1 LDRKFLNREVFYN
14 RSLERALKILCVF
27 DASRQ
32 TLTLSQLSHLLDLPK
47 ATVSR
52 LCSTLIKYDFLG
64 YNQQSKQYSL
74 GLKLFELGSVVFSS
88 FSLRRVASRHLT
100 ELQSKLGKTVFLGI
114 LQDCDLLYIDK
125 KEDFRNPIRFAS
137 DIGTRRPPYFG
148 MLGQALM
155 AFLPD
160 KEVDRLLQKC
170 PLIPSTRKSITKEK
184 GFRDKLRTVR
194 EQGFAI
200 DEETALDGI
209 TGVAAPIRD
218 FTNRVVAAVGVGFIS
233 LSEDSKGLKK
243 IVKDVLRTAHTISQE
258 LGYLN
263 RKQTSSPRSSK
274 RFQKA

>member
-1 LDRKFLNREVFYN
+1 M
-14 RSLERALKILCVF
+14 
-27 DASRQ
+27 AS
-32 TLTLSQLSHLLDLPK
+32 H
-47 ATVSR
+47 
-52 LCSTLIKYDFLG
+52 
-64 YNQQSKQYSL
+64 
-74 GLKLFELGSVVFSS
+74 
-88 FSLRRVASRHLT
+88 HLT
-100 ELQSKLGKTVFLGI
+100 ELQSKLGKTVFLGV
-114 LQDCDLLYIDK
+114 LQDCELLYIDK
-125 KEDFRNPIRFAS
+125 KEDFKNPIRFAS

-170 PLIPSTRKSITKEK
+170 PLIPSTRKSITKERE
-184 GFRDKLRTVR
+184 FRDKLRTVR

-200 DEETALDGI
+200 DEETALEGI

-263 RKQTSSPRSSK
+263 RK
-274 RFQKA
+274 